1 MRQYWHST
9 YCAMPVILD
18 TVTPPFYGA
27 ITDLVAVGLVVVEGG
42 WVELA
47 MSRLSGQHP

>member
-1 MRQYWHST
+1 MRQCWHST

-27 ITDLVAVGLVVVEGG
+27 ITDLPLLWLGIA
-42 WVELA
+42 
-47 MSRLSGQHP
+47 